1 MDFFFTIV
9 ATLVVV
15 ALAWRYLGQYMV
27 AVYEGRVRYLGF
39 LERPIYRLLGTA
51 PEREQTW
58 KRYAGSLLVF
68 SGVTLLLG
76 YLIMRIQG
84 LLPLDPQHLGG
95 VPPALSWNTSVSFVT
110 NTNWQNYAG
119 ETTMTYFT
127 QMSVMMVQQFVSAA
141 VGIAVAVALIRG
153 FSRKGSPTIGNFWVD
168 TVRGCLYVLFPVAFV
183 AGIVFVGQGAV
194 QTLGGPAHVQDA
206 LNGVTQLIA
215 LGPVA
220 FMEAIKQLGTNGG
233 GFFNAN
239 GAHPF
244 ENPTGLTNLLSVVLI
259 LSIPVALTYVFG
271 KMVGS
276 IRQGVAVLA
285 AMTILFG
292 AWLTFTAYAEHQPN
306 PAVAAA
312 GVAGQPGG
320 NMEGKEV
327 RFGDTQSALY
337 DVTST
342 QTSTGSVDGANDS
355 YNAMGG
361 FGLLTGMMLGEVS
374 PGGVGSGLYTILLFA
389 IVAVFIG
396 GLMIGRTPEYL
407 GKKIQAREVKLA
419 GLGIL
424 VMPITVLVL
433 TGVAVSLHAGR
444 AGPLNAGPH
453 GFSEILYA
461 FTSQANNNGS
471 AFAGLNGNT
480 AFYNVTGGLAMLLGR
495 FAIIVPTLALAG
507 ALAAKNLVPASAGTF
522 RTDNTMFV
530 GLLIGVILIVGGLT
544 FFPAV
549 SLGPIV
555 EQLSHHK
562 FFGTALGPVLATFST
577 TASSVGHLLS
587 GGAL

>member
-1 MDFFFTIV
+1 LNFFFTIV
-9 ATLVVV
+9 AMLVVV

-39 LERPIYRLLGTA
+39 LERPIYRLLGTT
-51 PEREQTW
+51 PEREQSW
-58 KRYAGSLLVF
+58 KRYAGSLIAF
-68 SGVTLLLG
+68 SCVTLLLG

-84 LLPLDPQHLGG
+84 SLPLDPQHLGA
-95 VPPALSWNTSVSFVT
+95 VSPALSWNTSVSFLT

-153 FSRKGSPTIGNFWVD
+153 FSRKDSPTIGNFWVD

-183 AGIVFVGQGAV
+183 AGIVFVAQGAV
-194 QTLGGPAHVQDA
+194 QSLGGPVHVKDA

-220 FMEAIKQLGTNGG
+220 FMETIKQLGTNGG

-259 LSIPVALTYVFG
+259 LSIPVALTYVFA
-271 KMVGS
+271 KMAGS

-285 AMTILFG
+285 AMAILFG
-292 AWLTFTAYAEHQPN
+292 AWITFTAYAEHQSN

-312 GVAGQPGG
+312 GVARQPGG

-337 DVTST
+337 DVAST
-342 QTSTGSVDGANDS
+342 QTSTGSVDGSNDS

-389 IVAVFIG
+389 IIAVFVG

-433 TGVAVSLHAGR
+433 TGVAVSIHAGR

-453 GFSEILYA
+453 GFTEILYA

-480 AFYNVTGGLAMLLGR
+480 VFYNVAGGLAMLLGR
-495 FAIIVPTLALAG
+495 FAVIVPTLALAG

-555 EQLSHHK
+555 EQLSRHK
-562 FFGTALGPVLATFST
+562 FFGVAFGPVLAIFST

>member
-1 MDFFFTIV
+1 MALALTIV
-9 ATLVVV
+9 ALV
-15 ALAWRYLGQYMV
+15 ALTAIAWRFLGAYMV
-27 AVYEGRVRYLGF
+27 AVYQTRVHFLGF
-39 LERPIYRLLGTA
+39 VERPIYRLIGTS
-51 PEREQTW
+51 PDREQTW
-58 KRYAGSLLVF
+58 KRYATSLLVF
-68 SGVTLLLG
+68 SGVFLLID
-76 YLIMRIQG
+76 YLIFRIQG
-84 LLPLDPQHLGG
+84 SLPLNPQHLGA
-95 VPPALSWNTSVSFVT
+95 VPPALSWNTAVSFVT

-119 ETTMTYFT
+119 ETTMSYFS
-127 QMSVMMVQQFVSAA
+127 QMGALMVQQFVSAA
-141 VGIAVAVALIRG
+141 VGIAVAIALVRG
-153 FSRKGSPTIGNFWVD
+153 FARKGSTTIGNFWVD
-168 TVRGCLYVLFPVAFV
+168 TVRGCLYVLFPIAFV
-183 AGIVFVGQGAV
+183 FGIVFVGQGAV
-194 QTLGGPAHVQDA
+194 QTFAGPAHVKDV
-206 LNGVTQLIA
+206 LNGVTQVIA
-215 LGPVA
+215 LGPVG

-244 ENPTGLTNLLSVVLI
+244 ENPTGLTNLLSMVLI
-259 LSIPVALTYVFG
+259 LCIPVALTYVFG
-271 KMVGS
+271 KMVGAL
-276 IRQGVAVLA
+276 RQGVAVLA
-285 AMTILFG
+285 AMTLIFG
-292 AWLTFTAYAEHQPN
+292 AWTAFTAYAEHQGN

-312 GVAGQPGG
+312 GITHQPTG

-342 QTSTGSVDGANDS
+342 QTSTGSVDGSNDS
-355 YNAMGG
+355 YTPIGG

-389 IVAVFIG
+389 IIAVFIG

-419 GLGIL
+419 GFGIL

-433 TGVAVSLHAGR
+433 AGIAVSIHAGR
-444 AGPLNAGPH
+444 AGALNGGPH

-471 AFAGLNGNT
+471 AFAGLTGNH
-480 AFYNVTGGLAMLLGR
+480 AFYNVTGGIAMLMGR

-507 ALAAKNLVPASAGTF
+507 ALAAKNLVPVSAGTF

-530 GLLIGVILIVGGLT
+530 GLLIGAILIVGGLT

-549 SLGPIV
+549 ALGPIV
-555 EQLSHHK
+555 EQLSRGK
-562 FFGTALGPVLATFST
+562 FFGLALPHLAGL
-577 TASSVGHLLS
+577 VHWRLL
-587 GGAL
+587 LP